1 MSEKPKHF
9 EYVRKLVKDEAH
21 LELGEQSSHVV
32 TAGLA
37 HIREIRGFETDDQV
51 MRSVKADPK
60 STLTM
65 HVVESMTT
73 NETSFF
79 RDSHVWQGMRDFV
92 IPGLIEERKATRR
105 IGIWSAAA
113 ASGQE
118 AFSMAILLLEHF
130 PELEDWTVS
139 IVASDIS
146 REMVQRIRLATYS
159 KSELARG
166 IPKDLISK
174 YFSEVDGG
182 YQAIDRLR
190 NMVRPQRINLATS
203 SLTLPKFDLVLARN
217 VLIYFNVINKRK
229 LLSQIR
235 ECMQPWTTLILGSSE
250 TTTNIDSSFTPITY
264 GSFRCFELRG
274 KKS

>member
-9 EYVRKLVKDEAH
+9 EYVRQLVKDRAH
-21 LELGEQSSHVV
+21 LELGEQSSHLV

-37 HIREIRGFETDDQV
+37 HIREVRGFETDDQV
-51 MRSVKADPK
+51 MRSIKQDLK

-65 HVVESMTT
+65 HVVESMTV

-79 RDSHVWQGMRDFV
+79 RDSHVWQGIRDHV
-92 IPGLIEERKATRR
+92 IPRLIEQRKDTRR

-118 AFSMAILLLEHF
+118 AFSLAILLLEHF

-146 REMVQRIRLATYS
+146 REMIQRIRLATYS
-159 KSELARG
+159 ESELARG
-166 IPKDLISK
+166 MPTSLIPK
-174 YFSEVDGG
+174 YFSEVEGG

-203 SLTLPKFDLVLARN
+203 SLILPKFDLVLARN
-217 VLIYFNVINKRK
+217 VLIYFNIANKRNF
-229 LLSQIR
+229 LSQVR
-235 ECMQPWTTLILGSSE
+235 ACMQPWTTLILGSSE
-250 TTTNIDSSFTPITY
+250 TTTNIDSLFTPISH
-264 GSFRCFELRG
+264 GSFRCFELCG
-274 KKS
+274 NT